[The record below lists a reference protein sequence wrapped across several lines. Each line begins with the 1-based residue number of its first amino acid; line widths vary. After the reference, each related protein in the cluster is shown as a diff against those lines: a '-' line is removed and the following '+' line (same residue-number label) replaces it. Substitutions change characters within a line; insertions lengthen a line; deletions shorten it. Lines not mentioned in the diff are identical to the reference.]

1 MVTSSSPAGGSALL
15 AVKRD
20 IETMKTRGAGEIGR
34 QAALALAKAA
44 DAYKGD
50 TVRGLQDF
58 LVEAARLLSSARPT
72 AVTLRNGLNAILSS
86 ASGAKGLED
95 ARSRV
100 RRAADEYANRVA
112 AAKQEIAKLALP
124 LFQKNDVVLTHCH
137 STAAGGAIAHAAK
150 KLPGIRVFSTETRP
164 FRQGLIQAPS
174 LAKEGVDVTLIVD
187 SAVSFVMETE
197 RVTKVVV
204 GADTIDAEG
213 GLYNKIGTRQ
223 VAILARHYDVPF
235 YVCAERE
242 KFSPYTA
249 EGETV
254 QIEERPVTEIAD
266 PAEVPGVRIRNPVF
280 DRTPPELVTAYVTDR
295 GVLKPADVGAFIRR
309 EFAGLKKWI

>member
-1 MVTSSSPAGGSALL
+1 L

-20 IETMKTRGAGEIGR
+20 IESMKTRGAGEIGR

-44 DAYKGD
+44 DSYQGD
-50 TVRGLQDF
+50 SVRGLQDF

-86 ASGAKGLED
+86 VDGAQGVEE

-100 RRAADEYANRVA
+100 RRAADEYSNRVA
-112 AAKQEIAKLALP
+112 AAKAEIARLALP
-124 LFQKNDVVLTHCH
+124 LFKKNDVVLTHCH

-150 KLPGIRVFSTETRP
+150 TLPGIRVFSTETRP
-164 FRQGLIQAPS
+164 FRQGLIQAPA

-187 SAVSFVMETE
+187 SAVSLILETE
-197 RVTKVVV
+197 KVTKVVV
-204 GADTIDAEG
+204 GADTIDGEG

-223 VAILARHYDVPF
+223 VALLAKHFHIPF

-242 KFSPYTA
+242 KFSPYA
-249 EGETV
+249 LDGETV
-254 QIEERPVTEIAD
+254 QIEERAVTEIAD
-266 PAEVPGVRIRNPVF
+266 PLEVPGVRIRNPVF
-280 DRTPPELVTAYVTDR
+280 DRTGPELITGIVTDK
-295 GVLKPADVGAFIRR
+295 GILKPADVGAFIRR
-309 EFAGLKKWI
+309 EFANVKKWI